1 MADKGQ
7 KSEIMR
13 MTKLGWENGKKVIL
27 VEDII
32 GTEEERNTLYKFV
45 TKAASA
51 FPSHSYYNCLVRVAI
66 FYIPLSSRVR
76 LA

>member
-7 KSEIMR
+7 KSERMR
-13 MTKLGWENGKKVIL
+13 MTKLGWENRKKVIL

-51 FPSHSYYNCLVRVAI
+51 FPSHSYYNCLVRVVI